1 MRIAIAQIATR
12 AGDFDG
18 TARRMAE
25 VSRRAAD
32 AGADL
37 LVFPVAALC
46 GVTPVQ
52 RTDRE
57 GFLIDLMECLLGLI
71 DELACPCLLPVLL
84 DTDEAALPEALLIDE
99 GEIRPVRLAARLESA
114 SAGRGDASADALPEV
129 PFRGARLG
137 VAFTYDDLDV
147 YDDYDYDVDVI
158 VFLSG
163 YGFAADD
170 PSSALGTSL
179 TEGRF
184 LADAEA
190 TGAWVVGRGVA
201 RLLRH
206 PGLLRLEL
214 RARAVGRAGGAV
226 ARVRGGPAGLRR
238 GPLGRGPARGTP
250 VTPEVYDAPL
260 MTWGALGSGLS
271 SLVREAGATGAC
283 VAVTGELAPM
293 LAATL
298 AVDALGPTN
307 VSAVVARGMGAERD
321 ADALALVRALRLD
334 EKDVEVVDVSAAED
348 DVAAE
353 DLLACRL
360 AALARRTGP
369 RAARL
374 SRQDRAGPRGVAR
387 AGERRG
393 RGAVRRRLSLRP
405 ARPRAHAHHHLA
417 GRPARR
423 PSRASMFPTSPGDP
437 TPPRPRR
444 VLRSWIWCSRA
455 TSSGSFPSPTSS
467 PSAAAPRRSRPS
479 WGRLRDLEATRP
491 APRARAHRLLAH
503 ARRGA
508 PGRGPRLARPSPRRT
523 ASAWRR
529 ASGTSSAT
537 RPTSPAPMT
546 PTTSAPARTR
556 PPRGRSATSW
566 ATSATSPPA
575 GPSPR
580 WGAFSAASRPVRHE
594 GRRAAH
600 ARRVERS
607 LLRELTPNAPHGCD
621 SIERTF
627 A

>member
-190 TGAWVVGRGVA
+190 TGAWVVGVGSLGCYDTQVFCGSSFVLA
-201 RLLRH
+201 PWGELAAQSPAFEEDLLVCDVD
-206 PGLLRLEL
+206 PSAE
-214 RARAVGRAGGAV
+214 
-226 ARVRGGPAGLRR
+226 
-238 GPLGRGPARGTP
+238 GPLADP

-260 MTWGALGSGLS
+260 MTWGALTTGLA
-271 SLVREAGATGAC
+271 SLVEATGGSGAC
-283 VAVTGELAPM
+283 VAVTGTLASAV
-293 LAATL
+293 LAVL

-307 VSAVVARGMGAERD
+307 VSAVIAAGDAG
-321 ADALALVRALRLD
+321 ADASSLVRALRLA
-334 EKDVEVVDVSAAED
+334 EKDVEVVDVGAAD
-348 DVAAE
+348 AAAAR
-353 DLLACRL
+353 DLLEARL
-360 AALARRTGP
+360 AALARRTG
-369 RAARL
+369 RVALGERDKTGRALEAAEVRVSAARIEPFADVYRSDL
-374 SRQDRAGPRGVAR
+374 LALARTRNAISPVIPRGALARYDVPELAADAPDLASPEALLGFVDLVLSSYLEWELPVSDIVSERGHAEAVA
-387 AGERRG
+387 AI
-393 RGAVRRRLSLRP
+393 V
-405 ARPRAHAHHHLA
+405 
-417 GRPARR
+417 
-423 PSRASMFPTSPGDP
+423 
-437 TPPRPRR
+437 
-444 VLRSWIWCSRA
+444 
-455 TSSGSFPSPTSS
+455 
-467 PSAAAPRRSRPS
+467 
-479 WGRLRDLEATRP
+479 GRLRDLEATRP
-491 APRARAHRLLAH
+491 SRPLAPIVSSRTLEEARSPLGLAWRDRPRDERERLGARLEELMGQGPQGEAGPATPGAEEDP
-503 ARRGA
+503 ARRHGE
-508 PGRGPRLARPSPRRT
+508 PGEGEIRDLMGYLRDFSL
-523 ASAWRR
+523 
-529 ASGTSSAT
+529 G
-537 RPTSPAPMT
+537 
-546 PTTSAPARTR
+546 
-556 PPRGRSATSW
+556 
-566 ATSATSPPA
+566 
-575 GPSPR
+575 
-580 WGAFSAASRPVRHE
+580 GAFSAMGGSQQRGESGGRHDGE
-594 GRRAAH
+594 VPPSSGLWNGPFS
-600 ARRVERS
+600 E
-607 LLRELTPNAPHGCD
+607 N
-621 SIERTF
+621 
-627 A
+627 

>member
-37 LVFPVAALC
+37 LVFPVAVLC

-114 SAGRGDASADALPEV
+114 SAGRGDAAADALPEV

-190 TGAWVVGRGVA
+190 TGAWVVGVGSLGCYDTQVFCGSSFVLA
-201 RLLRH
+201 PWGELAAQSPAFEEDLLVCDVD
-206 PGLLRLEL
+206 PSAE
-214 RARAVGRAGGAV
+214 
-226 ARVRGGPAGLRR
+226 
-238 GPLGRGPARGTP
+238 GPLADP

-271 SLVREAGATGAC
+271 SLAREAGATGAC
-283 VAVTGELAPM
+283 VAVTGGLAPM

-334 EKDVEVVDVSAAED
+334 EKDIEVVDVSAAED

-360 AALARRTGP
+360 AALARRTGRVP
-369 RAARL
+369 LGSLDKTGRALEASPARASVAAVEPFADVYRSDLLALARTRTTISPVVPPAALARFHVPDVAGGPDSAPAEARL
-374 SRQDRAGPRGVAR
+374 AFVDLVLSSYLEWELPVSDIVA
-387 AGERRG
+387 ERG
-393 RGAVRRRLSLRP
+393 RAEEV
-405 ARPRAHAHHHLA
+405 
-417 GRPARR
+417 
-423 PSRASMFPTSPGDP
+423 
-437 TPPRPRR
+437 
-444 VLRSWIWCSRA
+444 
-455 TSSGSFPSPTSS
+455 
-467 PSAAAPRRSRPS
+467 SAIV
-479 WGRLRDLEATRP
+479 GRLRDLEATRP
-491 APRARAHRLLAH
+491 ARALAPTVSSRTLDE
-503 ARRGA
+503 ARQAVG
-508 PGRGPRLARPSPRRT
+508 L
-523 ASAWRR
+523 AWRDRPRDDGERLEARIRDLVGDAADEPRPDDADDER
-529 ASGTSSAT
+529 AGSDAPPEGEIRDLMGYLRDFSA
-537 RPTSPAPMT
+537 
-546 PTTSAPARTR
+546 
-556 PPRGRSATSW
+556 G
-566 ATSATSPPA
+566 
-575 GPSPR
+575 
-580 WGAFSAASRPVRHE
+580 GAFSAMGGLQRGESSGRHE
-594 GRRAAH
+594 GGAPR
-600 ARRVERS
+600 
-607 LLRELTPNAPHGCD
+607 TPDVWNGPF
-621 SIERTF
+621 SEN
-627 A
+627 